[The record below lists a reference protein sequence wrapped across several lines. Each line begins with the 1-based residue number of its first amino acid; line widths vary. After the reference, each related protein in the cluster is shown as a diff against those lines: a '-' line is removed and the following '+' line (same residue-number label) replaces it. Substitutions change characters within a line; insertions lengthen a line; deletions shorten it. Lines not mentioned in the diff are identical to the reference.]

1 MRAMFAGCGKAHRR
15 RLRKTQEGAT
25 MKRIITA
32 AILVLGI
39 SLGISNR
46 ASAQDGGI
54 RVTVPFD
61 FAVGNRILPQGTYHI
76 SSDGGFLAFNNSDR
90 KTSMF
95 TPGVRNE
102 GSKDGKSMLVF
113 DNVNGQY
120 FLRDIYS
127 IYARTSVTFP
137 KSRLERKTQ
146 EAPAI
151 RNIYA

>member
-1 MRAMFAGCGKAHRR
+1 
-15 RLRKTQEGAT
+15 

-61 FAVGNRILPQGTYHI
+61 FAVGNRILPQGSYHI
-76 SSDGGFLAFNNSDR
+76 SSDGGFLAFKNSER
-90 KTSMF
+90 KTSLF
-95 TPGVRNE
+95 TQGIRNE
-102 GSKDGKSMLVF
+102 GAKDDKSMLVF
-113 DNVNGQY
+113 DNVNRQY
-120 FLRDIYS
+120 FLRNIYS
-127 IYARTSVTFP
+127 VYARTSVAFP
-137 KSRLERKTQ
+137 KSKLEQKSQ

-151 RNIYA
+151 RNIYAENSSR

>member
-1 MRAMFAGCGKAHRR
+1 
-15 RLRKTQEGAT
+15 

-61 FAVGNRILPQGTYHI
+61 FAVGNHILPQGTYRI
-76 SSDGGFLAFNNSDR
+76 ASDGNFLAFNNSDR
-90 KTSMF
+90 KASLFM
-95 TPGVRNE
+95 PGIRNE
-102 GSKDGKSMLVF
+102 GAKDGKSMLVF
-113 DNVNGQY
+113 DDVNGQY
-120 FLRDIYS
+120 FLRNIYS
-127 IYARTSVTFP
+127 SYARTSVAFP
-137 KSRLERKTQ
+137 KSKLEQKSQ

-151 RNIYA
+151 RNVYAENSSR